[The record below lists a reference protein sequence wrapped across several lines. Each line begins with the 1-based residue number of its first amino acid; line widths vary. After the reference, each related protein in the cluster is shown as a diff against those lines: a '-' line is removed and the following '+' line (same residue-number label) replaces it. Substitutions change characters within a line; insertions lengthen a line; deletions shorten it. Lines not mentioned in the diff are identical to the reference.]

1 MHLSRTIFT
10 RLGKQF
16 QVNLVQFVNR
26 NRSSKSCDAVNIQK
40 RFKTRLSKPNL
51 YVGPKKPTKF
61 YELPESI
68 GPYGFFLLSIPIGTF
83 LLGTWQ
89 VQRRKWKLNLLQN
102 LNDRIY
108 HEPLELPADLEQLG
122 EMEYYPFKV
131 KGTFLYDQEFPIGLR
146 SLIVDGDSSTQGSLV
161 GNNDAQRG
169 YYIITPFKLSDRDL
183 TILVNRGWVPRTLKN
198 SAARQYTQVNGEV
211 EIIGVL
217 RLNESRPQFVPKNSP
232 QNDLWYYRDVNA
244 MAEIAGTAPVYL
256 DMKSDK
262 NFSKYPIGSQ
272 TNVKLRNEHLS
283 YIITWYS
290 LSAVTAYM
298 WYKQIIKKIPI

>member
-1 MHLSRTIFT
+1 MHFSRTIFT

-16 QVNLVQFVNR
+16 QVNLVQFLNKS
-26 NRSSKSCDAVNIQK
+26 RSLKSCDAVNIQK
-40 RFKTRLSKPNL
+40 RFKTRLSKPDL

-61 YELPESI
+61 YEYPQSI
-68 GPYGFFLLSIPIGTF
+68 GPYEYFLLSIPIGTF

-146 SLIVDGDSSTQGSLV
+146 SLLVDGDSSSEGSLL
-161 GNNDAQRG
+161 GNSDSQRG

-198 SAARQYTQVNGEV
+198 PAAREYTQVKGEV
-211 EIIGVL
+211 EIVGVL
-217 RLNESRPQFVPKNSP
+217 RSNESRPQFVPKNSP
-232 QNDLWYYRDVNA
+232 QEDLWYYRDVNA

-262 NFSKYPIGSQ
+262 SFSKYPIGSQ
-272 TNVKLRNEHLS
+272 TKVKLRNEHFS
-283 YIITWYS
+283 YIVTWYS
-290 LSAVTAYM
+290 LSAVTGYM
-298 WYKQIIKKIPI
+298 WYKQIIKKIPL

>member
-1 MHLSRTIFT
+1 MHLSRTVFT
-10 RLGKQF
+10 RLDKQLKI
-16 QVNLVQFVNR
+16 NLVQFVNK
-26 NRSSKSCDAVNIQK
+26 NRSSQLCDAVNIQK
-40 RFKTRLSKPNL
+40 RFKTHLSKPNL

-61 YELPESI
+61 YEFAQTI

-108 HEPLELPADLEQLG
+108 HEPLELPAELEQLE

-146 SLIVDGDSSTQGSLV
+146 SLIVDGDSSAQGSLV
-161 GNNDAQRG
+161 GNKDAQKG
-169 YYIITPFKLSDRDL
+169 YYIITPFKLLDRDL
-183 TILVNRGWVPRTLKN
+183 TILVNRGWIPKTLKN
-198 SAARQYTQVNGEV
+198 STARQYTQVKGEV

-217 RLNESRPQFVPKNSP
+217 RSNESRPQFVPKNSP
-232 QNDLWYYRDVNA
+232 KEDIWYYRDVNA
-244 MAEIAGTAPVYL
+244 MAEIAGTAPIYL
-256 DMKSDK
+256 EMKSDK
-262 NFSKYPIGSQ
+262 NFPKYPIGSQ

-290 LSAVTAYM
+290 LSATTGYM
-298 WYKQIIKKIPI
+298 WYRQIIQKLAI